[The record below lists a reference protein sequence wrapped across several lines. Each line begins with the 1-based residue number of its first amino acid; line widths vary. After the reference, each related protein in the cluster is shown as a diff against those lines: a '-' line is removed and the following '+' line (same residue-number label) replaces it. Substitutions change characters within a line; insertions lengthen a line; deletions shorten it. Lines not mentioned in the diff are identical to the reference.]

1 MAKHIRR
8 RRDSAFAQRC
18 LLAALAM
25 AVTCGLA
32 AFDAR
37 LPVGALRNELPAPDQ
52 VDGRDTVFVPT
63 VEVIR

>member
-1 MAKHIRR
+1 MAKQIRR

-25 AVTCGLA
+25 AVACALV

-37 LPVGALRNELPAPDQ
+37 LPAGALGNELRAPDQ
-52 VDGRDTVFVPT
+52 VDGRDTVLVPA